1 MCAKTRKKDSNASV
15 LFCNSDPIPT
25 QSKRKRIHIQDN
37 AFSENFNE
45 KNTLSF
51 GNPVFQKNFEKRQ
64 TFPFAD
70 IGIKERKL

>member
-45 KNTLSF
+45 KTHYLSEILF
-51 GNPVFQKNFEKRQ
+51 FQKNFEKKDRNFHLQ
-64 TFPFAD
+64 ISA
-70 IGIKERKL
+70 